1 MVIVKDVA
9 YGVDI
14 QMLSAQLRMEDE
26 GNIKPIEHY
35 NAEFKNDRAWVLQNE
50 YEMQLGAAHAV
61 MNMLNLPRLKCD
73 VIMFSNRGFTGVR
86 MPLEIERGVDRKIQL
101 NMMAAAA
108 NLAVSEATTKLQRT
122 QVRNLT
128 R

>member
-35 NAEFKNDRAWVLQNE
+35 EVEFKNDRAWILQNE

-101 NMMAAAA
+101 NMLAAAVNITINNA
-108 NLAVSEATTKLQRT
+108 EAKLHKMQGIA
-122 QVRNLT
+122 LSK
-128 R
+128 